1 MLLDVMSEILFV
13 LERPLAG
20 FAAERLAVA
29 VTLLVTFPKFDR
41 VQHDAAK
48 GTSDEET
55 LQSLLFCC
63 KQEIQ
68 HDAAKRTPDRPDDE
82 T

>member
-13 LERPLAG
+13 LERSLAG

-29 VTLLVTFPKFDR
+29 VTFLVTLTKFDR

-48 GTSDEET
+48 GTSVEET
-55 LQSLLFCC
+55 LQSLLFCF
-63 KQEIQ
+63 KNEIQ
-68 HDAAKRTPDRPDDE
+68 HDAAKGTSDE
-82 T
+82 IKS

>member
-13 LERPLAG
+13 LERSLAG

-29 VTLLVTFPKFDR
+29 VTFLVTLTKFDR

-63 KQEIQ
+63 KHEIQ
-68 HDAAKRTPDRPDDE
+68 HDAEKGTPDDE

>member
-13 LERPLAG
+13 LERPLARL
-20 FAAERLAVA
+20 AAERLAVA
-29 VTLLVTFPKFDR
+29 VTFLVTLTKFDR

-48 GTSDEET
+48 GTPYEET

-63 KQEIQ
+63 KHEIQ
-68 HDAAKRTPDRPDDE
+68 HNAAKGTSD
-82 T
+82 